1 MSRREFTRNQ
11 RESIV
16 ERSKRN
22 GVICCEGCGQVLGE
36 KPHEIDHIIAEALR
50 PEADK
55 KAKLTTAEGQL
66 LGKDCCHRGA
76 DGKTN
81 KDVKAIAKGKRQY
94 NRANGL
100 HKATGNLKSAGFPQ
114 SPKSAQRTE
123 KASGKL
129 PVPAARPLFA
139 QIDARTR

>member
-11 RESIV
+11 REQIV

-22 GVICCEGCGQVLGE
+22 GVICCENCGFVLGA
-36 KPHEIDHIIAEALR
+36 KPFEIDHIIAEGLR

-55 KAKLTTAEGQL
+55 QRPITIAEGQL
-66 LGKDCCHRGA
+66 LGKECCHRGQ

-81 KDVKAIAKGKRQY
+81 KDVKAIAKAKRQY

-100 HKATGNLKSAGFPQ
+100 TRPKQPIPSPGFARSEKSARAP
-114 SPKSAQRTE
+114 
-123 KASGKL
+123 KL
-129 PVPAARPLFA
+129 PLPAPKPLFREE
-139 QIDARTR
+139 RT